1 MPDQNRVF
9 VTGFI
14 TEQPELRTTALK
26 GKSVCNPTIRINDRK
41 KTPDGWQPYVEFVP
55 VVAFGNLAEFIS
67 TLQKGTRVR
76 IEGKLQAN
84 QFERDGVMVSELQVM
99 AYELDILTRPN
110 HGNHRQDRNREADT
124 DNASNTAPNR
134 GRNAGNAGGNT
145 DGNVSDSQHEDDNEK
160 QPDSN
165 DNRSVDSLT
174 SGGGWT
180 PDQERRGPNDARRGR
195 GVGYR
200 RSRGTPSKEY

>member
-41 KTPDGWQPYVEFVP
+41 KTPEGWQPYVEFVP

-99 AYELDILTRPN
+99 AYELDILSRPN
-110 HGNHRQDRNREADT
+110 HGHYRNDRSRDSDAS
-124 DNASNTAPNR
+124 DNADARQSRPR
-134 GRNAGNAGGNT
+134 GRPEPSVEQE
-145 DGNVSDSQHEDDNEK
+145 DESDR

-165 DNRSVDSLT
+165 DNRPVNML
-174 SGGGWT
+174 SGGAAWT
-180 PDQERRGPNDARRGR
+180 PDQEHRGNGNDTRRRGR
-195 GVGYR
+195 PVSSR
-200 RSRGTPSKEY
+200 RTRGSTTNEY

>member
-41 KTPDGWQPYVEFVP
+41 KTPEGWQPYVEFVP

-99 AYELDILTRPN
+99 AYELDILTRPS
-110 HGNHRQDRNREADT
+110 HGHYRNDRARDSDASETNGPEVRQTRARTRPEPREEVEDESDR
-124 DNASNTAPNR
+124 
-134 GRNAGNAGGNT
+134 
-145 DGNVSDSQHEDDNEK
+145 

-165 DNRSVDSLT
+165 DNRPVNML
-174 SGGGWT
+174 SGGAWT
-180 PDQERRGPNDARRGR
+180 PDQERRGNGNGNDARRRGR
-195 GVGYR
+195 PVGSR
-200 RSRGTPSKEY
+200 RARGSTSNEY